1 MITDLNELDVQ
12 YVTAKAI
19 RNLASAY
26 LLNKNVPAAA
36 LLSIYG
42 LTQVKPGAHYFEAL
56 LAHMNE
62 YYSPQFQVLQKE
74 MEKRKEPYS
83 KMSLSQLLEAVS
95 NLRLDASNIEAN
107 PQLMTDLTNFSL
119 TGAICL
125 EEREKDEVPLTSS
138 ENLSAKLAESL
149 GKFRVYLSHFK
160 IILIFILNFFR
171 KYYKTL
177 PCRKILRC
185 CKMLW

>member
-42 LTQVKPGAHYFEAL
+42 LTQVKPGTHYFEAL

-125 EEREKDEVPLTSS
+125 EERERDEVPLTSS